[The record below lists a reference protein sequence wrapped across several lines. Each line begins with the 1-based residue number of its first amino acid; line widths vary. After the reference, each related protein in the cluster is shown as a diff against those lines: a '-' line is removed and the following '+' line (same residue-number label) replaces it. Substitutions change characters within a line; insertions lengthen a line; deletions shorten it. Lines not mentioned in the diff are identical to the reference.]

1 MHPRTGLPL
10 ASTLLA
16 LLLLSSPAPAHA
28 AEEPAAPGGAKAE
41 MAEGKADKP
50 AEKVLERAVRTQ
62 HSLVL
67 DGQKIAYTA
76 TTGTLVLKDEN
87 GKDKASL
94 FYVAYTRDGV
104 KDSGER
110 PVTFSFNGG
119 PGAAALWVH
128 LGAFGPKMV
137 AQGPEGLP
145 LPPPARLVEN
155 PNTILDVTDLVFVDP
170 VSTGYSRPAPGED
183 AKQFHGVDEDA
194 AAVGEFIRLW
204 LTRNERWGSPKFLA
218 GESYGTTRSAALS
231 AHLQDRYGLQLN
243 GIVLI
248 STVLNWQNQAFDTGN
263 DLGYVIYLPTYAA
276 TAWYHKK
283 LAPELSGDLGKLLEE
298 VEAFALGEYVLAL
311 HQGDWLP
318 AEKRREVARKV
329 ARYTGLSPEYVERA
343 NLRIE
348 HIRFCKELLRDQG
361 KTVGRLDSRFTGD
374 DIDAAGEYFLSD
386 PSLVAVDGP
395 YVTAMQDYLR
405 RELNYKEDQL
415 VYERLANV
423 FPWKFGPGGENRY
436 VNVAEHLRQ
445 AMIKNPDLKV
455 LVASGYYDLATPYFD
470 GDYTVAHLGLPEHL
484 RGNVKTEYYESGHM
498 MYIRQ
503 VDHRKFKKDV
513 ADFIRWAA
521 KPRR

>member
-1 MHPRTGLPL
+1 M
-10 ASTLLA
+10 
-16 LLLLSSPAPAHA
+16 
-28 AEEPAAPGGAKAE
+28 
-41 MAEGKADKP
+41 
-50 AEKVLERAVRTQ
+50 
-62 HSLVL
+62 
-67 DGQKIAYTA
+67 
-76 TTGTLVLKDEN
+76 
-87 GKDKASL
+87 
-94 FYVAYTRDGV
+94 
-104 KDSGER
+104 
-110 PVTFSFNGG
+110 
-119 PGAAALWVH
+119 
-128 LGAFGPKMV
+128 
-137 AQGPEGLP
+137 
-145 LPPPARLVEN
+145 
-155 PNTILDVTDLVFVDP
+155 
-170 VSTGYSRPAPGED
+170 
-183 AKQFHGVDEDA
+183 
-194 AAVGEFIRLW
+194 GEFIRLW
-204 LTRNERWGSPKFLA
+204 LTRNERWSSPKFLA

-248 STVLNWQNQAFDTGN
+248 STVLNWQNQAFDVGN

-283 LAPELSGDLGKLLEE
+283 LPPELSGDLAKLLKE
-298 VEAFALGEYVLAL
+298 VEAFALNEYVLAL

-318 AEKRREVARKV
+318 AERRREVARKV
-329 ARYTGLSPEYVERA
+329 ARYTGLSPEYVERS

-348 HIRFCKELLRDQG
+348 HIRFCKELLRDQS

-405 RELNYKEDQL
+405 RELSYKEDQL

-436 VNVAEHLRQ
+436 VNVAERLRQ

-470 GDYTVAHLGLPEHL
+470 ADYTVAHLGLPEHL
-484 RGNVKTEYYESGHM
+484 RGNVETQYYESGHM

-503 VDHRKFKKDV
+503 VDHKKFKKDV
-513 ADFIRWAA
+513 ADFIRRAA
-521 KPRR
+521 KPRG